1 MIKTIEQLANLK
13 NTEGMTIKNYQTIT
27 YKSGW
32 QVADYGVECD
42 NVQDAAIAIAK
53 YNGNCGVWLENGIY
67 YIDHSFRVNT
77 KKEAL
82 AIGRAH
88 NQISILKWSNMS
100 LVYC

>member
-1 MIKTIEQLANLK
+1 MINIRSIRKLANNDGLTLK
-13 NTEGMTIKNYQTIT
+13 DGKKIT

-32 QVADYGVECD
+32 QVADHGIECHSAKEAVEA
-42 NVQDAAIAIAK
+42 VAK
-53 YNGNCGVWLENGIY
+53 FKGTCGVWLEKGIY

-82 AIGRAH
+82 TIGRAH
-88 NQISILKWSNMS
+88 NQISVLKWSNMS

>member
-1 MIKTIEQLANLK
+1 MTITEIIAHINKHGGITLK
-13 NTEGMTIKNYQTIT
+13 NGEAIQ

-32 QVADYGVECD
+32 QVADYGVEATTISGMVKAVED
-42 NVQDAAIAIAK
+42 MK
-53 YNGNCGVWLENGIY
+53 GNCGVWFSEGVY
-67 YIDHSFRVNT
+67 YVDHSFHVST

-100 LVYC
+100 LAYC

>member
-1 MIKTIEQLANLK
+1 MIKTIEAIVNLK
-13 NTEGMTIKNYQTIT
+13 ESEGLTIKNYQSIT

-42 NVQDAAIAIAK
+42 NVQDAITAIAR
-53 YNGNCGVWLENGIY
+53 YNGNCGVWLEKGIY

-77 KKEAL
+77 KREAL
-82 AIGRAH
+82 EVGRKY
-88 NQISILKWSNMS
+88 NQISVLSWSNMK

>member
-1 MIKTIEQLANLK
+1 MLNTIEKIVNLK
-13 NTEGMTIKNYQTIT
+13 ESEGLTIKNYRAIT

-32 QVADYGVECD
+32 QVADHGIECHSAQEAVEA
-42 NVQDAAIAIAK
+42 VTK
-53 YNGNCGVWLENGIY
+53 FKGTCGVWLEKGIY

>member
-1 MIKTIEQLANLK
+1 MLNTVEKIINLK
-13 NTEGMTIKNYQTIT
+13 ENEGLTIKNYHAIT

-32 QVADYGVECD
+32 QVADHGIECHSAQEAVEA
-42 NVQDAAIAIAK
+42 VAK
-53 YNGNCGVWLENGIY
+53 FKGTCGVWLEKGIY

-82 AIGRAH
+82 TIGRAH